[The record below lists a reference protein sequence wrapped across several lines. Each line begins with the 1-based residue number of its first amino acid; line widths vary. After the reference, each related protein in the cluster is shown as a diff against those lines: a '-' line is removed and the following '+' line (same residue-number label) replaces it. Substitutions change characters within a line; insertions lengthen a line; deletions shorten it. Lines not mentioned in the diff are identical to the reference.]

1 MLIKLLNKLCPIIM
15 IDNTAQHPTPEGLML
30 TLVPAGLLPRCSA
43 WLIDFMI
50 RMLIMFV
57 IFWVGIW
64 FGESGIGFIAIGYFV
79 IDWGYSVFF
88 EVYRD
93 GMTPGKKRK
102 GIYVCHD
109 DGTPISLQASL
120 IRNLLR
126 VADFLPM
133 GFMAGIL
140 SMMFNKQSQRLGDIV
155 AGTLVVYREQQDL
168 EKLYQSI
175 YGYTIKTASDQ
186 HSNATAN
193 QNSAHNVNNNNQ
205 PDAFDRSSALFFYP
219 LQLGEQQAML
229 SFIERIPFL
238 SLPRQQEIASVLS
251 PLVKVTANGINHTQ
265 QKDEACRLAIIER
278 ASIIQGTTSQKS

>member
-1 MLIKLLNKLCPIIM
+1 M
-15 IDNTAQHPTPEGLML
+15 IDNTAKHPTPEGLML

-43 WLIDFMI
+43 WLIDFAI
-50 RMLIMFV
+50 RMVVMLI
-57 IFWVGIW
+57 IYWIGLW
-64 FGESGIGFIAIGYFV
+64 FGESGFGFIAIGYFV
-79 IDWGYSVFF
+79 IYWGYSVFF
-88 EVYRD
+88 EVYRH
-93 GMTPGKKRK
+93 GMTPGKKSR

-140 SMMFNKQSQRLGDIV
+140 TVMFNRQSQRLGDIV

-168 EKLYQSI
+168 AKLYQSI
-175 YGYTIKTASDQ
+175 YGVTAKDTNVQ
-186 HSNATAN
+186 VDNTAN
-193 QNSAHNVNNNNQ
+193 AFTHQATF
-205 PDAFDRSSALFFYP
+205 DAASPLFFYP

-229 SFIERIPFL
+229 SLMERLPFL

-251 PLVKVTANGINHTQ
+251 PLVKVTAHGISHTQ
-265 QKDEACRLAIIER
+265 EEEACRLAIIER
-278 ASIIQGTTSQKS
+278 ASIIQGKAAIK